1 MYYGMITMYCPN
13 CGTETNPNSEFC
25 QKCGTNLKEGT
36 KNTCVPPNVTYALP
50 LKSTGLAAVLSF
62 LFAGLGQVYVGKIAR
77 GIIFVCIGAC
87 IGILSTILMLGGIE
101 IDTNG
106 ELSAYTMSYFIAG
119 AAILIAYLVFW
130 VWQIFD
136 AHNLANQYNDA
147 LRQTGNE
154 PW

>member
-1 MYYGMITMYCPN
+1 MYYSLIIMYCPN
-13 CGTETNPNSEFC
+13 CGTEAVQDSEFC

-36 KNTCVPPNVTYALP
+36 KQTYAPPNVIYAPP

-87 IGILSTILMLGGIE
+87 VGVVSTISILSGIVVDSNGGIIE
-101 IDTNG
+101 YTT
-106 ELSAYTMSYFIAG
+106 AYIIAG
-119 AAILIAYLVFW
+119 LAILVAYLAFW
-130 VWQIFD
+130 IWQIFD
-136 AHNLANQYNDA
+136 AHNLANQYNEA
-147 LRQTGNE
+147 LRQTGKE